1 MSEKETK
8 KIKKEFS
15 IYEFEHEERFLEDQS
30 SLGWHF
36 KSLDR
41 GNYIFEK
48 DEEKEAREYLID
60 FFTEPLTDE
69 TVKVYNDDGF
79 TITFIMNSGKDGI
92 WYYFSRSKEENN
104 APKKHQIEGRV
115 FLLTRVKNRIE
126 RFGLVIMVI
135 ALGYFAFAYFRY
147 RETIYL
153 ITLLF
158 VGAMAIYFYKIYSD
172 IKKKIKEYES
182 NT

>member
-15 IYEFEHEERFLEDQS
+15 IYEFENEERFLEEQS
-30 SLGWHF
+30 ALGWHF
-36 KSLDR
+36 KSLDK

-48 DEEKEAREYLID
+48 DEGKEENEYLID
-60 FFTEPLTDE
+60 FFTEPLTEE
-69 TVKVYNDDGF
+69 TVKVYNDEGF
-79 TITFIMNSGKDGI
+79 TITYIMNSGKDGI
-92 WYYFSRSKEENN
+92 WYYFSRILEENN
-104 APKKHQIEGRV
+104 PPKKHQVEGRV

-126 RFGLVIMVI
+126 RFGLVIMAVS
-135 ALGYFAFAYFRY
+135 LGYFGFAYFRF

-153 ITLLF
+153 VTLLF
-158 VGAMAIYFYKIYSD
+158 VGAMSIYFYKIYRD
-172 IKKKIKEYES
+172 IKNKIKEYES